1 MPPPIDA
8 VDIPEI
14 AYPDYLILAE
24 PPVDEYQLMF
34 RVDNWA
40 AKQAIDDTDLKQ
52 HGLAWLALGWQAR
65 LNRCAAYLGA
75 VQDRAQNAREV
86 D

>member
-1 MPPPIDA
+1 MPLPIDA

-24 PPVDEYQLMF
+24 PPVDQYQLMF

-65 LNRCAAYLGA
+65 LNHCENYLGA
-75 VQDRAQNAREV
+75 VQDRAQNARE